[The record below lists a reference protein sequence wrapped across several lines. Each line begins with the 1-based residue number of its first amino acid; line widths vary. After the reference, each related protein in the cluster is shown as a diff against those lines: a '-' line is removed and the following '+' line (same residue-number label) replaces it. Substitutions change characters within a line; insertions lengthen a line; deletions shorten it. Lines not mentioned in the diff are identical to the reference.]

1 MAELVLGIDPG
12 SRATGYGLVMRNGQR
27 LSAVAHGVIRPR
39 AKAPLAD
46 RLETIFSGLVE
57 QIERHGPVAAAV
69 EEVFFS
75 ANARSALTLGQARGV
90 ALLAAAVKGLPVFE
104 YTPSVVKN
112 AVVGYGRAEKRQ
124 VQQMVRLILG
134 LPGAPAQDAADAL
147 AVAICHCNSMDFQ
160 DRAGR

>member
-1 MAELVLGIDPG
+1 M
-12 SRATGYGLVMRNGQR
+12 
-27 LSAVAHGVIRPR
+27 
-39 AKAPLAD
+39 
-46 RLETIFSGLVE
+46 
-57 QIERHGPVAAAV
+57 

-104 YTPSVVKN
+104 YTPSMVKN

-124 VQQMVRLILG
+124 VQHMVRLILG

>member
-27 LSAVAHGVIRPR
+27 LSAVAHGVIRPK

-124 VQQMVRLILG
+124 VQHMVRLILG